1 MLYTKLV
8 ASSAYFLLCQVWI
21 SFIVKRFPASSCCSI
36 LQSLEQAGIFS
47 QQGGA
52 GGSDQRPTF
61 FQGRVIDVTQIALFA
76 LSACCFKLI
85 IRKILAVKCCEA
97 NFWFSTHQVH
107 FLTFFAQINLAL
119 VESEEKIKT
128 TKCNF

>member
-1 MLYTKLV
+1 MADLGTHGIGTPQYLFQKKIHQSKCYETESY
-8 ASSAYFLLCQVWI
+8 AFLTI
-21 SFIVKRFPASSCCSI
+21 K
-36 LQSLEQAGIFS
+36 
-47 QQGGA
+47 
-52 GGSDQRPTF
+52 
-61 FQGRVIDVTQIALFA
+61 TQIALFA

-85 IRKILAVKCCEA
+85 ILAVKCCEA

>member
-1 MLYTKLV
+1 MADLGPHGTPQYLFQKKIHQSKCYETESY
-8 ASSAYFLLCQVWI
+8 AFLTI
-21 SFIVKRFPASSCCSI
+21 K
-36 LQSLEQAGIFS
+36 
-47 QQGGA
+47 
-52 GGSDQRPTF
+52 
-61 FQGRVIDVTQIALFA
+61 TQIALLA